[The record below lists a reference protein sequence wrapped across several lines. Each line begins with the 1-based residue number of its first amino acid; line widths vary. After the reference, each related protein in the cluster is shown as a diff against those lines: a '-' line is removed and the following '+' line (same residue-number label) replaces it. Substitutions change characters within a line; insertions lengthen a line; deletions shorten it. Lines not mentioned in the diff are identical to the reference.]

1 MSEANT
7 IFLRWLLVK
16 CIRHLALTQF
26 EGGRSYDQLKRCA
39 EHAFKLAD
47 ALHNPLKILFNF
59 YVIAGVH

>member
-1 MSEANT
+1 M
-7 IFLRWLLVK
+7 K